1 LLMGPAER
9 ADIIVDFRGLPNGT
23 VIRMTNTAPDA
34 PFGGFP
40 DVPSDPGT
48 TGQVMQFVVNTALLG
63 TSPSDEKRNR
73 RGQFTPD
80 DTSATSPWD
89 LMLSPIEGGTTSLP
103 LAATP
108 RNLVLMEEESA
119 LVCADVDAAGNL
131 VQLFDYL
138 PVNGVCVS
146 TVDGT
151 PHATALPFA
160 PKAAVLGTTDAA
172 GVDSVTLWS
181 DPIASSPTLN
191 MAEVWNIKNI
201 TADAHPIHVH
211 LVKYK
216 VISRTDLNGG
226 PSPTVLQPNGVEAW
240 EHGWK
245 DTVITYPN
253 GGLGEITT
261 IQADFDIPGLYVW
274 HCHILEHE
282 DNEMMV
288 PFCVGGSQ
296 ANGGVCPDKL
306 F

>member
-1 LLMGPAER
+1 
-9 ADIIVDFRGLPNGT
+9 
-23 VIRMTNTAPDA
+23 
-34 PFGGFP
+34 
-40 DVPSDPGT
+40 
-48 TGQVMQFVVNTALLG
+48 
-63 TSPSDEKRNR
+63 
-73 RGQFTPD
+73 
-80 DTSATSPWD
+80 
-89 LMLSPIEGGTTSLP
+89 
-103 LAATP
+103 
-108 RNLVLMEEESA
+108 
-119 LVCADVDAAGNL
+119 
-131 VQLFDYL
+131 
-138 PVNGVCVS
+138 
-146 TVDGT
+146 
-151 PHATALPFA
+151 
-160 PKAAVLGTTDAA
+160 
-172 GVDSVTLWS
+172 
-181 DPIASSPTLN
+181 
-191 MAEVWNIKNI
+191 
-201 TADAHPIHVH
+201 
-211 LVKYK
+211 